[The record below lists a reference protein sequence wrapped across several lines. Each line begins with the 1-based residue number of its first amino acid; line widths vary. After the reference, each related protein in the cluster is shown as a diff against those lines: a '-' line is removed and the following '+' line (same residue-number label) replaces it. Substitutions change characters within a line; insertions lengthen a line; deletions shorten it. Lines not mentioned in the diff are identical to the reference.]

1 MAEFRESV
9 ENERQG
15 APVSAEVKG
24 TSGTDYHSYV
34 TSTENGRLRHRGG
47 GPGRCGAGF
56 SSRGSGGRNTLK
68 GRTRDTGSRW
78 NWMKVTRSRGADT

>member
-1 MAEFRESV
+1 MWQSFGSLWNGGHFFERW

-47 GPGRCGAGF
+47 GPVAAVLDSPADVVEGEIPSKAI
-56 SSRGSGGRNTLK
+56 RGTLEVGG
-68 GRTRDTGSRW
+68 TG
-78 NWMKVTRSRGADT
+78 